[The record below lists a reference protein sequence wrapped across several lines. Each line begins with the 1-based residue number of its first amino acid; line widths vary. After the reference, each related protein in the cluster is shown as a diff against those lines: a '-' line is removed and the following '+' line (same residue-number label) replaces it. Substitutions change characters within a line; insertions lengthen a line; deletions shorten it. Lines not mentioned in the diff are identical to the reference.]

1 MSQMLRRFNKED
13 AKGVKDLILS
23 ILTQEYPFD
32 KSAYS
37 DSDLERID
45 EVYGGENESFFVV
58 EEDGEI
64 VGTVGVKGETES
76 DALLRRLFVDLKH
89 RRHGHGTQLLK
100 KAIDFCRTSGYR
112 RIFFRCTDRMAD
124 AMRLCVK
131 NGFKEAEAL
140 NVSGFKIHKL
150 MLEF

>member
-64 VGTVGVKGETES
+64 VGTVGVKGETEN

-89 RRHGHGTQLLK
+89 RRHGHGTKLLK
-100 KAIDFCRTSGYR
+100 TAIDFCRSSGYR

>member
-1 MSQMLRRFNKED
+1 MSDMLRRFKRED
-13 AKGVKDLILS
+13 AKGVRGLILS

-45 EVYGGENESFFVV
+45 EVYGGEKESFFVID
-58 EEDGEI
+58 EDGEI
-64 VGTVGVKGETES
+64 VGTVGVKEETES

-124 AMRLCVK
+124 AMRLCLK
-131 NGFKEAEAL
+131 SGFKEAEAL
-140 NVSGFKIHKL
+140 DVSGFKIHKL
-150 MLEF
+150 MLE